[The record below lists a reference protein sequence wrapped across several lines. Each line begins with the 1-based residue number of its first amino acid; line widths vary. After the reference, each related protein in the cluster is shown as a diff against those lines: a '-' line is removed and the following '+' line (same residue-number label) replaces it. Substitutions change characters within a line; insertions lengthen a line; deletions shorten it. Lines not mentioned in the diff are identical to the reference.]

1 MLKIHQL
8 FLRTYISIF
17 IAILITLTLVTYF
30 WAKNLYLKQIE
41 KNLIQN
47 IDSLSIVLKE
57 IPNLNNLKTITK
69 DLHEQLNLR
78 ITIIDDVG
86 NVIAESDKDIEFIK
100 NHANRPEI
108 IEANNIG
115 LGKDTR
121 KSDTIKKD
129 LLYVAK
135 KIIINEPLADYK
147 KQPVI

>member
-17 IAILITLTLVTYF
+17 AVVLVTLTLVTYF

-47 IDSLSIVLKE
+47 IDSLSVVLKE
-57 IPNLNNLKTITK
+57 IPNLNNLKAITK
-69 DLHEQLNLR
+69 NLNEKLNLR
-78 ITIIDDVG
+78 ITIIDENG
-86 NVIAESDKDIEFIK
+86 NVIAESDKDLEFIK
-100 NHANRPEI
+100 NHSNRPEI

-129 LLYVAK
+129 LLYIIVK
-135 KIIINEPLADYK
+135 KGKIWIWF
-147 KQPVI
+147 